1 MKTLITVAVFVLAA
15 KITAVIAIE
24 KPSVKERIILLVV
37 VTITCMNIPSSGA
50 RVVLPYLAK
59 SLLILFSAERHPLQR
74 KSIKNQSRNK
84 RDNDTESILKE

>member
-50 RVVLPYLAK
+50 RVVLPYVVEALLKNLSFRQDPKESFNPILCGTPPPAK
-59 SLLILFSAERHPLQR
+59 
-74 KSIKNQSRNK
+74 
-84 RDNDTESILKE
+84 KEY